1 MLKIEIPD
9 SSYEEVVEETIN
21 SFPFSKDE
29 VSNKIEIVEH
39 KPAEIQL
46 EPAFVL
52 FLIVAK
58 PAITNLLLAAGGFVG
73 VVWVTE
79 ALKDIYKW
87 GKARL
92 FGKSSDTE
100 ELSNADKAKILD
112 QASKETY
119 KWFKEDFFRKL
130 CEEEAK
136 ATNDKFGV
144 QVKVSSEESAEVDH
158 QLSIKYY
165 SRVMDVQERKK
176 HPLDYKKFQAD
187 FYPFELIVRPVI
199 GEIRKDSTINLEY
212 VNASVGLGQSDPHWS
227 VLIKKTDGT
236 TLAFSISSNGSFH
249 DETEQENLI
258 FFRKILE
265 SNPPFVTDEK
275 TKYFHWRTCPT
286 IDKTSISIKP
296 LFDYEEG
303 KKRGLKPCVECIRI
317 N

>member
-158 QLSIKYY
+158 
-165 SRVMDVQERKK
+165 
-176 HPLDYKKFQAD
+176 
-187 FYPFELIVRPVI
+187 
-199 GEIRKDSTINLEY
+199 
-212 VNASVGLGQSDPHWS
+212 
-227 VLIKKTDGT
+227 
-236 TLAFSISSNGSFH
+236 
-249 DETEQENLI
+249 
-258 FFRKILE
+258 
-265 SNPPFVTDEK
+265 
-275 TKYFHWRTCPT
+275 
-286 IDKTSISIKP
+286 
-296 LFDYEEG
+296 
-303 KKRGLKPCVECIRI
+303 
-317 N
+317 